1 MTNCNIYNSLKQEDE
16 RNKRL
21 INWLYSIAK
30 KMYNSDSDRERK
42 DLFKNL
48 TELVDIMGDSIYF
61 NNPFID

>member
-1 MTNCNIYNSLKQEDE
+1 MTSSNFYNSLKQEDE

-42 DLFKNL
+42 DLYKNL

>member
-1 MTNCNIYNSLKQEDE
+1 MTSSNFYNSLKQEDE

-42 DLFKNL
+42 DLYKNL
-48 TELVDIMGDSIYF
+48 TECVDIMGDSIYF

>member
-1 MTNCNIYNSLKQEDE
+1 MTSSNFYNSLKQEDE

-42 DLFKNL
+42 DLYKNL
-48 TELVDIMGDSIYF
+48 TS
-61 NNPFID
+61 